1 MPMPLPPKA
10 RTRVE
15 RMREAVTA
23 CDWLGLWALSLG
35 FCAIVLAA
43 IADFMGGD
51 IIGAGFIL
59 IGAAGII
66 ALIVYTGAD
75 PDEKI

>member
-1 MPMPLPPKA
+1 MPIPLPPKA
-10 RTRVE
+10 RTKVE

-23 CDWLGLWALSLG
+23 FDWLGLWALSLG

-43 IADFMGGD
+43 TADFMGAD

-59 IGAAGII
+59 VGAAAII
-66 ALIVYTGAD
+66 ALIVYAGAGR
-75 PDEKI
+75 DEKT